1 MKKISLVFLL
11 FAFVHLAGYSQ
22 SIPVRTLPTEIFRT
36 IDKGIKDTSRWRWKK
51 GGQLSANLAQ
61 GSLSNWAA
69 GGDNFSMALTTYFN
83 YYLLHRRGKHSWDNN
98 LDFFF
103 GYVQATSLGNRKT
116 DDRVDFIS
124 KYGYTI
130 DSSKK
135 WYISG
140 LYNVRTQLF
149 DGLTYYTRD
158 SGVLSSTF
166 LSPAYIL
173 LSLGMDYK
181 PTSDFSLF
189 LSPLTSRWTMV
200 ASPRL
205 YKLGVYGVPKG
216 QRLFNELGAFAS
228 INYSKAI
235 MKNVTY
241 KGRLDLFTNYK
252 NKPQNVDLFFTNYVT
267 FKINKLLSATYNLDM
282 IYDDDVKLFGK
293 NKNSPALQ
301 IKSFIGIG
309 FLMNLTK
316 P

>member
-1 MKKISLVFLL
+1 MKRISLLIISLTTFC
-11 FAFVHLAGYSQ
+11 LAGNTQ
-22 SIPVRTLPTEIFRT
+22 NIPVRTLPTEIFRT
-36 IDKGIKDTSRWRWKK
+36 ISKNITDTSKWRWKK
-51 GGQLSANLAQ
+51 GGQISANLAQ

-103 GYVQATSLGNRKT
+103 GYVQATSLGSRKT

-124 KYGYTI
+124 KYGYTV
-130 DSSKK
+130 DSSRK
-135 WYISG
+135 WYVSG

-181 PTSDFSLF
+181 PNNDFSLF

-205 YKLGVYGVPKG
+205 YKQGVYGVPKG

-228 INYSKAI
+228 INYSKTI

-252 NKPQNVDLFFTNYVT
+252 SKPQNIDMFFTNFVT

-282 IYDDDVKLFGK
+282 IYDDDVKFAGT
-293 NKNSPALQ
+293 NQHPALQ
-301 IKSFIGIG
+301 VKSFIGIG
-309 FLMNLTK
+309 FLMNLSK
-316 P
+316 S